1 MMPPVRLAPVVAG
14 NYLGPDAMTASRDGK
29 TLFIALADARQLALF
44 DVAGNKVARTIA
56 LPAEPTALALS
67 PDGKRLYVTCAA
79 VKSTVAVIDTA
90 AGKIVDSI
98 PAGHTAHGVAVTPD
112 GKRLYVCNRFNNDVS
127 VIETAGHKQ
136 IARVAVTREPYA
148 AVVTPDGKSVFV
160 VNHLPLDRADS
171 YDVAANISAI
181 DTASNQATTI
191 RLPNG
196 SSSVRGICVSPDGRY
211 VYVVHVLSHFELP
224 ATQLERGWVNTN
236 AMSIID
242 APARRAA
249 QHGAPGRRRSGRGP
263 ALGRDDQRRRQN
275 DLRDATPARTS

>member
-1 MMPPVRLAPVVAG
+1 MLPIRLPPVVAG
-14 NYLGPDAMTASRDGK
+14 NYLGPDAMVG
-29 TLFIALADARQLALF
+29 IAGRQDALYRPGRRPATRLF
-44 DVAGNKVARTIA
+44 DVAGSKVARTIA

-67 PDGKRLYVTCAA
+67 PDGARLYVTCGA

-148 AVVTPDGKSVFV
+148 AVATPDGKSVFV

-171 YDVAANISAI
+171 TTWRPTSA
-181 DTASNQATTI
+181 
-191 RLPNG
+191 
-196 SSSVRGICVSPDGRY
+196 
-211 VYVVHVLSHFELP
+211 
-224 ATQLERGWVNTN
+224 
-236 AMSIID
+236 
-242 APARRAA
+242 
-249 QHGAPGRRRSGRGP
+249 
-263 ALGRDDQRRRQN
+263 
-275 DLRDATPARTS
+275 